1 MFQFFIKNELIATNH
16 SGFKPEDSCINQ
28 LPHIAHDTYKS
39 FDEGYE
45 IKGVFLDITKT
56 FDKVWLEG
64 IIFKLKQNG
73 ISKNLLEILADFLKD
88 RKETVILNGQVSSW
102 A

>member
-16 SGFKPEDSCINQ
+16 SAFKPEDSYINQ

-56 FDKVWLEG
+56 LDKVWLEG